1 MAEGLTNKHNAKDVT
16 KIGGFNN
23 HHRLPQVRNAAV
35 GALDAWVAAVPAEKV
50 LPSVVDFLP
59 SAKASNEGKVT
70 GLRWIMGLVEAG
82 KTQRCLDSA
91 LKAAAVASG
100 DKAVEVRE
108 AASHL
113 AAALVKVGNATLRHR
128 WSGLIPKC
136 YFIISSKLKI

>member
-1 MAEGLTNKHNAKDVT
+1 M
-16 KIGGFNN
+16 
-23 HHRLPQVRNAAV
+23 
-35 GALDAWVAAVPAEKV
+35 GALDTWVAAVPAEKV

-70 GLRWIMGLVEAG
+70 GLRWIMGLVNSREA
-82 KTQRCLDSA
+82 QRCLDSA

-113 AAALVKVGNATLRHR
+113 AAALVKVGNPLRLTSR
-128 WSGLIPKC
+128 LLSTSSVNCQLIASDLC
-136 YFIISSKLKI
+136 VCRSLGSSSKALGTIDVIT

>member
-1 MAEGLTNKHNAKDVT
+1 
-16 KIGGFNN
+16 
-23 HHRLPQVRNAAV
+23 VRNAAV

-59 SAKASNEGKVT
+59 SAKASNEGKVM
-70 GLRWIMGLVEAG
+70 GLRWIMGLVDSREA
-82 KTQRCLDSA
+82 QRCLDSA

-113 AAALVKVGNATLRHR
+113 AAALVKVGTPLRVT
-128 WSGLIPKC
+128 SPPPPLTSSTCCQLIALDLSAWELGSQ
-136 YFIISSKLKI
+136 YM